1 MATPEKLTAR
11 DRLLQAAAS
20 LFYRDGVSA
29 TGIDAITDRAGVA
42 KQSLYNNFKS
52 KADLIAA
59 YLADRHDEWLGLY
72 ALRLAAAIT
81 PAEKIL
87 AVFEAYEDHAEFAYE
102 NGFRGCGLLNAA
114 SELPAGHAGRAAVRS
129 HKEEVEAILAGHL
142 AEIVPD
148 DALKVE
154 RTAAQLSYLLEGA
167 MARAGLEGNSR
178 CLKDAKMMAD
188 SLVRSL

>member
-1 MATPEKLTAR
+1 MATAGKLTAR
-11 DRLLQAAAS
+11 DRLMQAAAS

-42 KQSLYNNFKS
+42 KQSLYNNFAS

-59 YLADRHDEWLGLY
+59 YLSARHDEWLGLY
-72 ALRLAAAIT
+72 ARRLTAAET
-81 PAEKIL
+81 PVARIL

-114 SELPAGHAGRAAVRS
+114 SELPAGHAGRAAVRR

-142 AEIVPD
+142 REIVTGD
-148 DALKVE
+148 NDRIE

-178 CLKDAKMMAD
+178 CLKDARMMAE
-188 SLVRSL
+188 SLVTAL